1 MRIVFKVWNILLL
14 IFTVISAISI
24 IIAILGIGEA
34 ASKVDG
40 SEKAI
45 GGLALV
51 VGVIGL
57 IPVFFVIFMARA
69 GLKEDYDYA
78 AKLATVVLILDVIG
92 VILAD
97 DKTSG
102 IVNVI
107 LMVIYIYLAKSLQK
121 SW

>member
-1 MRIVFKVWNILLL
+1 
-14 IFTVISAISI
+14 
-24 IIAILGIGEA
+24 
-34 ASKVDG
+34 
-40 SEKAI
+40 
-45 GGLALV
+45 
-51 VGVIGL
+51 
-57 IPVFFVIFMARA
+57 MARA

-78 AKLATVVLILDVIG
+78 AKLATVALILDVIG